1 MIRSMTGF
9 GDAATAH
16 NDIQYTVEVRS
27 LNNRYYKLTCRL
39 PDPLSSLESE
49 LEQALKKHVHRG
61 SFTLTVKARVD
72 SEAGA
77 IVNEQVLNGYL
88 KPLEAIREKLGTEGA
103 TIELTSLLQ
112 LPGVLEQPED
122 EAAKVGRPILK
133 KLLEEAVTKLNAM
146 RVAEGEKLA
155 DDLRVHL
162 SFLAERVALIAER
175 RPLVLKDY
183 ETRLRTRVEEL
194 VSSAELTVDKVDLLR
209 EVAIYADRSDIA
221 EELARTQGHIDQ
233 FEAVLSRNDG
243 EPDGR
248 TLDFIAQE
256 LLREANTVASKSQDA
271 TIARAAV
278 EMKSAIDRIKEQVQ
292 NVE

>member
-9 GDAATAH
+9 GDAAAAH

-77 IVNEQVLNGYL
+77 IVNELVLDGYL
-88 KPLEAIREKLGTEGA
+88 KPLEAIRKKLGTEGT

-122 EAAKVGRPILK
+122 EAAKAGRPILK
-133 KLLEEAVTKLNAM
+133 KLLEEAVSKLNAM

-162 SFLAERVALIAER
+162 NFLAERVALIAER

-233 FEAVLSRNDG
+233 FETVLSRNDG